1 MIAGFHSPLPPART
15 GVADYSA
22 ALLRAL
28 QKFGDVRPNAQDA
41 GVHLYHIGNNQLHR
55 AIYQQAIERPGVV
68 VLHDA
73 VLQHLFLGSS
83 TETAYVDE
91 FVYNYGEWHRDRG
104 RQLWH
109 ERAASATDERYF
121 RYPMLKRIAG
131 RSRAVIV
138 HNPGAADLVRQ
149 HDPQANVVTIP
160 HFFDPPPA
168 IDPVATLSFRR
179 ALGIP
184 VYAYLFGVFGFL
196 RESKR
201 VFSVLETFVRLRQAV
216 PDESKSKLALLV
228 AGEFVS
234 SDLARAC
241 APLLA
246 TPGVYRAPYLSE
258 RDFWSAAST
267 VDACINLRVPAA
279 GETSGIAI
287 RLMGIGKPVLLTE
300 AQENSNFPAG
310 SFFPVPPGVA
320 ETTALFDYMCILA
333 QDRALSREIGRMAAE
348 HIGREHALARI
359 SQMYWDALCKYSLC
373 ENAVSPSSV

>member
-1 MIAGFHSPLPPART
+1 
-15 GVADYSA
+15 
-22 ALLRAL
+22 
-28 QKFGDVRPNAQDA
+28 
-41 GVHLYHIGNNQLHR
+41 
-55 AIYQQAIERPGVV
+55 
-68 VLHDA
+68 
-73 VLQHLFLGSS
+73 
-83 TETAYVDE
+83 
-91 FVYNYGEWHRDRG
+91 
-104 RQLWH
+104 
-109 ERAASATDERYF
+109 
-121 RYPMLKRIAG
+121 MLKRIAG

-138 HNPGAADLVRQ
+138 HNAGAADLVRQ
-149 HDPQANVVTIP
+149 HEPQANVVTIP

-168 IDPVATLSFRR
+168 IDPVATLDFRR

-201 VFSVLETFVRLRQAV
+201 LLSVLETFVRLRHAV
-216 PDESKSKLALLV
+216 SEESRSKLAILV

-300 AQENSNFPAG
+300 ARENSNFPAG

-320 ETTALFDYMCILA
+320 ETIALFDYMCILA

-348 HIGREHALARI
+348 YIGREHALARI
-359 SQMYWDALCKYSLC
+359 SQMYWELLC